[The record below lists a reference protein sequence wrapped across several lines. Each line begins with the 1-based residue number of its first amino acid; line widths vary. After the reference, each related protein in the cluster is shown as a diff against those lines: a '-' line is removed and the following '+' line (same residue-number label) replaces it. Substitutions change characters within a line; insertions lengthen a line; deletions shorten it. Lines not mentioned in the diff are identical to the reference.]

1 MVGVLEGELLVIA
14 NVGDSRAVMGDNK
27 GSAVPLSFD
36 HKPNQVRILSVSG
49 LRGKLMLKG

>member
-36 HKPNQVRILSVSG
+36 HKPNQVRILSVNVV
-49 LRGKLMLKG
+49 